1 MWLRINIGRTG
12 MRSCGH
18 MAEQPGFPTPIPNT
32 MESTTYYTP
41 PYLRQK
47 SNESETGLTRNSSSS
62 GPGSDFAGRKRDAWD
77 DLLSGK
83 AEIIR
88 ECIRQ
93 IEEEIEEREALYA
106 RTVESLDRQYLELKE
121 ALIQTAPYGSSTVTI
136 GDSKR
141 RSSIEKDIS
150 AIESERRR
158 EEVGAWKDISRLK
171 AELRLLNRELL
182 EEEQRERVMLG

>member
-1 MWLRINIGRTG
+1 
-12 MRSCGH
+12 
-18 MAEQPGFPTPIPNT
+18 
-32 MESTTYYTP
+32 MESTIYYIP
-41 PYLRQK
+41 PYQRQK
-47 SNESETGLTRNSSSS
+47 SNEPETGLTRNSPSS
-62 GPGSDFAGRKRDAWD
+62 GLGSNPAGRKRDAWD
-77 DLLSGK
+77 DLLNGK
-83 AEIIR
+83 VEIIR
-88 ECIRQ
+88 ECIGQ
-93 IEEEIEEREALYA
+93 VEEEIEEREALYA

-141 RSSIEKDIS
+141 RSSIEKDLS